1 MVQQT
6 VRIINKYGLH
16 TRPATVFVTQATKFK
31 SDIFVIYNGVRVNAK
46 SILGLLIL
54 AVEPRAEITIEAD
67 GNDEKEAIEK
77 LVALTKNKF
86 NLG

>member
-54 AVEPRAEITIEAD
+54 AVEPGAEITIEAD

>member
-6 VRIINKYGLH
+6 VIIINKYGLH

-54 AVEPRAEITIEAD
+54 AVEPGAEITIEAD